1 MPRSLSL
8 TALQVNALTT
18 SDDTILY
25 NAQARDIS
33 LYGGTNLA
41 SLLTQLEIDNVSG
54 DCLTLRCNGD
64 ANNYA
69 NFKMNSSGT
78 FDVKINNGNKSFNIV
93 NHNGSTFG
101 LKLNGILVT
110 STAAELNKLSGYT
123 GTSTNLNYLSGV
135 TPGTASAG
143 KALVTDSSNNLSG
156 INDLSTQNLTVA
168 GTLVT
173 ASATELNY
181 TDITTAGTAQAAKA
195 LVVDVNR
202 DISNI
207 RNLSATNLT
216 GTLQTA
222 SQPNVTSVGTLGS
235 LTVTN
240 QISAGSLSV
249 NGSDIITLIAAND
262 STSSVTPGTVSAS
275 KVLVVDTNKDLTGMG
290 NLTSNGTI
298 TASTL
303 AGTLSTASQPNVTT
317 LAGVTSI
324 GASSATTLTG
334 TLATAAQG
342 NITSVG
348 TLTSLTSNGNVDIA
362 EHNGIDKG
370 LQLGGTLVTAA
381 ASEINKLTGL
391 TATTTELNKT
401 AGVTPGTVSAS
412 KALVVDGNKD
422 LSGIRNITTTGTISG
437 AIGVSATTL
446 TGTLST
452 ASQPNITSVG
462 TLTNLTVSNQI
473 TTDII
478 DAGTILVDG
487 VDITTA
493 ISGSD
498 PTTGI
503 TPGVVSASKVLLVNS
518 SKNLTGMGNLTS
530 TGTITASTL
539 AGTLSTAS
547 QSNITSVGTLTSLT
561 SNGDVNINEH
571 DGSTKGLQLAG
582 TLVTSTASDLNKLA
596 GVTNGTTSA
605 SKALVVDSNK
615 DLSAIRNI
623 TSTGTVSATTLTGT
637 LSTASQ
643 SNITSVGTLTSLT
656 SNNDVNIAQHDGSTK
671 GLKLQGTLVT
681 ATAADLNKL
690 SGVTDGTVSSS
701 KVIIA
706 DTNKDLSGIRNLTT
720 TGTISGVT
728 TLTATTVSG
737 TLSTA
742 SQPNI
747 TSVGTLTSLTSNGD
761 VNIAEHDGSTKGLK
775 LAGTLVNATA
785 TDLNKLSNVTA
796 SATDLNT
803 TTGVTAGTVTASKH
817 LVVDSNKDLTGMGNL
832 TSTGTITAATLSGT
846 TLTGTLSAGAQ
857 NNVTTL
863 TGATSVGKNSST
875 TLTGTL
881 ATASQPNVT
890 TLAGVTS
897 IGASNTTTLTGTL
910 ATAAQPNVTSV
921 GTLTSLALS
930 GGISGA
936 TTISNSSTITNT
948 DTTASSSNSTGAV
961 KLSGGIGISN
971 TTDATSS
978 TNGGTFTTA
987 GGAAIAK
994 KLYVGSDLT
1003 VGGNLTISGV
1013 TTTINSTTTT
1023 INDNTLLL
1031 NSGPSGTGF
1040 DAGVLT
1046 QRYQIDNSAGTGDVV
1061 SDTAKESYAISSG
1074 TTSTITLPSSAS
1086 STNNYYN
1093 NWWIKITSGTLINN
1107 VRKITAYD
1115 GTTKVATLSTVLG
1128 SAPSS
1133 NDNVNLYNKSY
1144 TSLLWNE
1151 SSKKFVSAFTSNDTS
1166 TPGALTIIDYAD
1178 FTAKNITGTLATAAQ
1193 PNVTSVGTLTG
1204 LTSSGA
1210 VSITDSTASTS
1221 TTTGALKVTGGLG
1234 LAGAAYI
1241 GGALNVT
1248 GNITGTLATAA
1259 QANVTSV
1266 GTLTGLTSSGAVS
1279 ITDSTA
1285 STSTTT
1291 GALKVTGGA
1300 GIAGDL
1306 YVGGSI
1312 NGTYNGTLA
1321 NLNLN
1326 GSLSSTLLTTWNTNS
1341 ATAANH
1347 TAGCWSPELGLFV
1360 VLRSASTS
1368 TILTSSN
1375 GISWTSRSL
1384 PSTFT
1389 ALKDVCWSPELGLFM
1404 AVGTSSL
1411 ITNGTD
1417 VVSHYIISSDGIS
1430 WTQGTVP
1437 AVPGLNSVCWS
1448 RELKLFIAGS
1458 TNGYILYSPNGLSYA
1473 SNSANWSSA
1482 GLPNTLSTSINN
1494 VSWSSELGL
1503 VFVSYNTSSTTSIY
1517 RSSTSLASSWSSC
1530 TVPAVT
1536 NGYSNITWSKELGY
1550 LVATQLTGN
1559 AIAYS
1564 TTGSTFT
1571 AVSSPPT
1578 MVGGYNRVEWIPTI
1592 NAFLAVGG
1600 STATNGNNFSI
1611 SYNATTW
1618 TSSSYTSTYIDVR
1631 TCIIWSPDLS
1641 LLLLPS
1647 SNTSSTYPII
1657 SSSQTSNSGLN
1668 IISNTVNSISNKLGI
1683 TAAAQLISSS
1693 GIGGTFKW
1701 INTLNT
1707 NTSNELMRLSKDGYL
1722 GINTKTPVRLLHLT
1736 APSSTSTSVIRL
1748 TNPANAWTDINI
1760 GTDGTISFNTSGTT
1774 SGNTN
1779 LSGINNLTLGGT
1791 SSTLSLSGASST
1803 VTLSNT
1809 TASTSSSTGALQVA
1823 GGAYFGANSVFN
1835 ANLTLQG
1842 ATSTLSLS
1850 GVSSVIS
1857 ISNTTASTSSS
1868 TGALRV
1874 SGGAYFGADSLFG
1887 SNVNIGT
1894 GTNVSTITSS
1904 GIGST
1909 TATDFSIFTG
1919 ATNGLRMRFA
1929 GTSNQIYVN
1938 TNTPIGA
1945 GNNNNVLVIHDT
1957 GLLIGNSN
1965 ISASSWTTSGI
1976 QLRTGVNTYTNSST
1990 ASSGTAA
1997 SAVFNSFARPT
2008 LAATNTSVTTT
2019 NAATVYID
2027 NSPAAGTNMT
2037 ITNAYSLWVNT
2048 GNSLF
2053 GGTLRVMGQSTPT
2066 AGEGIEFGYSS
2077 SVANIYSYDRTGGT
2091 YKNINLNDK
2100 MYVKSD
2106 GTVGISTNTP
2116 SYTLDLG
2123 STAQNMKISL
2133 YNGFYGI
2140 GACNTNLQSFSDGGF
2155 TWHTVDAAVTGNGSA
2170 PGTKIGTLYSTG
2182 HFEATAGLRA
2192 TEYAAN
2198 SYTGSGIEIHYAS
2211 SLNLGDV
2218 FCYDRTNSAY
2228 KNLRLNNTIYITSTN
2243 NVGIGTT
2250 TPTFPLH
2257 ITTYI
2262 SSTDTATPA
2271 EKFSTSSGGSN
2282 WDGTAWGYCS
2292 ARFSNNIV
2300 AMSFIG
2306 VSDERIKTNIEEI
2319 PIAFCKEF
2327 VMNCTPVS
2335 YFLKEDVRRGRN
2347 NTQFGYIAQDLEK
2360 KGFHYLVTHID
2371 NDSNEDLIEIIE
2383 DVNGKEYK
2391 SPQGTLLSV
2400 SYTEIIPLLAQNIK
2414 ALYLENEDQKNEI
2427 NELKQKNI
2435 DLETRLAK
2443 LEAFISTLELAE

>member
-54 DCLTLRCNGD
+54 DCLTLRCNGNAD
-64 ANNYA
+64 NYA

-101 LKLNGILVT
+101 LRLNGTLVT
-110 STAAELNKLSGYT
+110 STAAELNKLSGFT
-123 GTSTNLNYLSGV
+123 GTFANLDYLTGV
-135 TPGTASAG
+135 TPGTATAS
-143 KALVTDSSNNLSG
+143 KALVTDASNNLVG

-181 TDITTAGTAQAAKA
+181 TDIATAGTAQAAKA

-222 SQPNVTSVGTLGS
+222 SQPNITSVGTLTN
-235 LTVTN
+235 LTVSN
-240 QISAGSLSV
+240 QITTDIIDAGTILVDGVDITTAIS
-249 NGSDIITLIAAND
+249 GSDPTTGI
-262 STSSVTPGTVSAS
+262 TPGVVSAS
-275 KVLVVDTNKDLTGMG
+275 KVLLVDSSKNLTGMG
-290 NLTSNGTI
+290 NLTSTGTI

-334 TLATAAQG
+334 TLQTAAQS

-348 TLTSLTSNGNVDIA
+348 TLTGLTSNGNVNLA

-503 TPGVVSASKVLLVNS
+503 TPGVVSASKVLLVDS

-539 AGTLSTAS
+539 AGTLSAGS
-547 QSNITSVGTLTSLT
+547 QTGISAVGTLSSLT
-561 SNGDVNINEH
+561 SNGDVNVAQH
-571 DGSTKGLQLAG
+571 DGSTQGLKLAG

-615 DLSAIRNI
+615 DLSEIRNI

-690 SGVTDGTVSSS
+690 SGVTEGTVSSS
-701 KVIIA
+701 KVIIT

-728 TLTATTVSG
+728 TLTATTVAG

-747 TSVGTLTSLTSNGD
+747 TSVGTLLGVTSNGNVD
-761 VNIAEHDGSTKGLK
+761 IAEHDGITKGLK
-775 LAGTLVNATA
+775 LAGILVNATA

-796 SATDLNT
+796 SAADLNT
-803 TTGVTAGTVTASKH
+803 TTGVNAGTVTASKH

-832 TSTGTITAATLSGT
+832 TSTGTITASTVSGT

-863 TGATSVGKNSST
+863 TGATSVGQNSST

-897 IGASNTTTLTGTL
+897 IGASNTTILTGTL
-910 ATAAQPNVTSV
+910 ATASQPNITSV

-930 GGISGA
+930 GEISGA

-948 DTTASSSNSTGAV
+948 DTTSSSSNSTGAV
-961 KLSGGIGISN
+961 KLSGGVGISN

-1003 VGGNLTISGV
+1003 VGGNLTISGT

-1061 SDTAKESYAISSG
+1061 GDTAKESYAISSG
-1074 TTSTITLPSSAS
+1074 TTSTITLPGSAS
-1086 STNNYYN
+1086 STNDYYN
-1093 NWWIKITSGTLINN
+1093 NWWVKITSGTLINN
-1107 VRKITAYD
+1107 VRKITAYN

-1128 SAPSS
+1128 SAPSA

-1151 SSKKFVSAFTSNDTS
+1151 GSKKFVSAFTSNDTS
-1166 TPGALTIIDYAD
+1166 TPGALTIIDFAD
-1178 FTAKNITGTLATAAQ
+1178 FTAKNITGTLETAAQ
-1193 PNVTSVGTLTG
+1193 PNITSVGTLTS

-1210 VSITDSTASTS
+1210 ISTS
-1221 TTTGALKVTGGLG
+1221 GNISTTGTGTITSAGLLSASAG
-1234 LAGAAYI
+1234 LT
-1241 GGALNVT
+1241 V
-1248 GNITGTLATAA
+1248 TGTLTLGSTAVTATAA
-1259 QANVTSV
+1259 KINYTDVTTI
-1266 GTLTGLTSSGAVS
+1266 GTAEDSKALVLDSSRN
-1279 ITDSTA
+1279 ITN
-1285 STSTTT
+1285 
-1291 GALKVTGGA
+1291 
-1300 GIAGDL
+1300 
-1306 YVGGSI
+1306 I
-1312 NGTYNGTLA
+1312 N
-1321 NLNLN
+1321 
-1326 GSLSSTLLTTWNTNS
+1326 SLSCTSLIVNGNS
-1341 ATAANH
+1341 
-1347 TAGCWSPELGLFV
+1347 
-1360 VLRSASTS
+1360 
-1368 TILTSSN
+1368 
-1375 GISWTSRSL
+1375 
-1384 PSTFT
+1384 
-1389 ALKDVCWSPELGLFM
+1389 
-1404 AVGTSSL
+1404 
-1411 ITNGTD
+1411 ITNGSTPAALTG
-1417 VVSHYIISSDGIS
+1417 V
-1430 WTQGTVP
+1430 TAGT
-1437 AVPGLNSVCWS
+1437 A
-1448 RELKLFIAGS
+1448 
-1458 TNGYILYSPNGLSYA
+1458 
-1473 SNSANWSSA
+1473 SANKA
-1482 GLPNTLSTSINN
+1482 
-1494 VSWSSELGL
+1494 L
-1503 VFVSYNTSSTTSIY
+1503 VVDSFI
-1517 RSSTSLASSWSSC
+1517 
-1530 TVPAVT
+1530 
-1536 NGYSNITWSKELGY
+1536 NIT
-1550 LVATQLTGN
+1550 
-1559 AIAYS
+1559 
-1564 TTGSTFT
+1564 
-1571 AVSSPPT
+1571 
-1578 MVGGYNRVEWIPTI
+1578 
-1592 NAFLAVGG
+1592 
-1600 STATNGNNFSI
+1600 
-1611 SYNATTW
+1611 
-1618 TSSSYTSTYIDVR
+1618 
-1631 TCIIWSPDLS
+1631 
-1641 LLLLPS
+1641 
-1647 SNTSSTYPII
+1647 
-1657 SSSQTSNSGLN
+1657 
-1668 IISNTVNSISNKLGI
+1668 
-1683 TAAAQLISSS
+1683 
-1693 GIGGTFKW
+1693 
-1701 INTLNT
+1701 
-1707 NTSNELMRLSKDGYL
+1707 
-1722 GINTKTPVRLLHLT
+1722 
-1736 APSSTSTSVIRL
+1736 
-1748 TNPANAWTDINI
+1748 
-1760 GTDGTISFNTSGTT
+1760 
-1774 SGNTN
+1774 
-1779 LSGINNLTLGGT
+1779 GINNLTLSGT
-1791 SSTLSLSGASST
+1791 SSTLRLSGASSTLELSGTYSALTLSGDYSVLTLSGASSIINMNGTADATNSINGGALTVAGGAAIAKKLFVGGLLTASANLNVTNNLTINGAIIAGNSSTSITSWTTSGIQFRTSANTYTNAVPGPGAVAASAVFNSFARPTLAATYSTTTTNTATVYIENSPATGANQTITNAYSLWVNDGNCLFGANLTLNGASSTLSLSGASSTLSLSGASSVITLSNTTASTSSTTGALQVAGGAYFGANSLMAANLTINGTLNAGAQAISAPNWGVSGIQFRISGANCNNSSTAASGTVSDTVFTSFGRPTLSATNTGVTTTNATTVYIEAAPLAGTRMTITNAYALWIGSGNCLFGGNLTLNDAAGTLSLSGASSVISISNATASTSSTTGALRVSGGAYFGANSLFGGNLTNNATIIAGNAALSAASWTTSGIQFRTSATTYTNTTAGTAASAVFNSFARPILAASSALTTTNAATVYIDNAPGAGTNMTITNSYALWVSAGNCLFGANLTLNGASSNLSLSGASST

-1823 GGAYFGANSVFN
+1823 GGAYFGANSLFN

-1842 ATSTLSLS
+1842 ASSTLSLS
-1850 GVSSVIS
+1850 GASSVIS
-1857 ISNTTASTSSS
+1857 ISNTTASTSST

-1874 SGGAYFGADSLFG
+1874 SGGAYFGA
-1887 SNVNIGT
+1887 N
-1894 GTNVSTITSS
+1894 
-1904 GIGST
+1904 
-1909 TATDFSIFTG
+1909 SIF
-1919 ATNGLRMRFA
+1919 
-1929 GTSNQIYVN
+1929 
-1938 TNTPIGA
+1938 
-1945 GNNNNVLVIHDT
+1945 
-1957 GLLIGNSN
+1957 NS
-1965 ISASSWTTSGI
+1965 
-1976 QLRTGVNTYTNSST
+1976 
-1990 ASSGTAA
+1990 
-1997 SAVFNSFARPT
+1997 
-2008 LAATNTSVTTT
+2008 
-2019 NAATVYID
+2019 
-2027 NSPAAGTNMT
+2027 
-2037 ITNAYSLWVNT
+2037 
-2048 GNSLF
+2048 
-2053 GGTLRVMGQSTPT
+2053 TLRVMGQSSPVEG
-2066 AGEGIEFGYSS
+2066 AGIEIGYVSAS
-2077 SVANIYSYDRTGGT
+2077 NIANIYSFDRTGGT

-2100 MYVKSD
+2100 MYIQGSD
-2106 GTVGISTNTP
+2106 G
-2116 SYTLDLG
+2116 
-2123 STAQNMKISL
+2123 
-2133 YNGFYGI
+2133 
-2140 GACNTNLQSFSDGGF
+2140 
-2155 TWHTVDAAVTGNGSA
+2155 
-2170 PGTKIGTLYSTG
+2170 
-2182 HFEATAGLRA
+2182 
-2192 TEYAAN
+2192 
-2198 SYTGSGIEIHYAS
+2198 
-2211 SLNLGDV
+2211 
-2218 FCYDRTNSAY
+2218 
-2228 KNLRLNNTIYITSTN
+2228 
-2243 NVGIGTT
+2243 NVGIGTITPGSKLDVTGTIRATGIASPSSGTGVEIHYAASIGDIFAYDRT
-2250 TPTFPLH
+2250 TPGYKTLRLNSSSGINILSDGRVGINFANPTYRLVVAGSTS
-2257 ITTYI
+2257 ITLPANTYGYLKVGDTNGNISNVSKNI
-2262 SSTDTATPA
+2262 SSYFETGIYVDNAVYV
-2271 EKFSTSSGGSN
+2271 GS
-2282 WDGTAWGYCS
+2282 DY
-2292 ARFSNNIV
+2292 RIKNNIQ
-2300 AMSFIG
+2300 SL
-2306 VSDERIKTNIEEI
+2306 DNE
-2319 PIAFCKEF
+2319 FCKNF
-2327 VMNCTPVS
+2327 IMNIKPVQYYLNS
-2335 YFLKEDVRRGRN
+2335 EDNGDLHY
-2347 NTQFGYIAQDLEK
+2347 GYIAQDLLKHGYHELTNIAK
-2360 KGFHYLVTHID
+2360 DDTIEEYID
-2371 NDSNEDLIEIIE
+2371 EEGNKSIQ
-2383 DVNGKEYK
+2383 GYK
-2391 SPQGTLLSV
+2391 FQI
-2400 SYTEIIPLLAQNIK
+2400 SYMEIIPILSKNIEI
-2414 ALYLENEDQKNEI
+2414 LYEENENQKSKI
-2427 NELKQKNI
+2427 ELLEQKNI

-2443 LEAFISTLELAE
+2443 LEAFISTLEIAE

>member
-54 DCLTLRCNGD
+54 DCLTLRCNGNAD
-64 ANNYA
+64 NYA

-101 LKLNGILVT
+101 LRLNGTLVT
-110 STAAELNKLSGYT
+110 STAAELNKLSGFT
-123 GTSTNLNYLSGV
+123 GTFANLDYLTGI
-135 TPGTASAG
+135 TPGTATAG
-143 KALVTDSSNNLSG
+143 KALVTDSSNNLVG

-222 SQPNVTSVGTLGS
+222 SQPNITSVGTLTN
-235 LTVTN
+235 LTVSN
-240 QISAGSLSV
+240 QITTDIIDAGTILVDGVDITTAIS
-249 NGSDIITLIAAND
+249 GSDPTTGI
-262 STSSVTPGTVSAS
+262 TPGVVSAS
-275 KVLVVDTNKDLTGMG
+275 KVLLVDSSKNLTGMG
-290 NLTSNGTI
+290 NLTSTGTI

-334 TLATAAQG
+334 TLQTAAQS

-348 TLTSLTSNGNVDIA
+348 TLTGLTSNGNVNLA

-478 DAGTILVDG
+478 DAATILVDG

-503 TPGVVSASKVLLVNS
+503 TPGVVSASKVLLVDS

-547 QSNITSVGTLTSLT
+547 QSNITSVGTLTGIT
-561 SNGDVNINEH
+561 SNGNVNINEH

-615 DLSAIRNI
+615 DLSEIRNI

-690 SGVTDGTVSSS
+690 SGVTEGTVSSS
-701 KVIIA
+701 KVIIT

-728 TLTATTVSG
+728 TLTATTVAG
-737 TLSTA
+737 TLSTT

-747 TSVGTLTSLTSNGD
+747 TSVGTLLGVTSNGNVD
-761 VNIAEHDGSTKGLK
+761 IAEHDGITKGLK

-796 SATDLNT
+796 SAADLNT
-803 TTGVTAGTVTASKH
+803 TTGVNAGTVTASKH

-832 TSTGTITAATLSGT
+832 TSTGTITASTVSGT

-857 NNVTTL
+857 DNVTTL
-863 TGATSVGKNSST
+863 TGATSVGQNSST

-910 ATAAQPNVTSV
+910 ATASQPNITSV

-930 GGISGA
+930 GAISDA
-936 TTISNSSTITNT
+936 TTISSSGIITNT
-948 DTTASSSNSTGAV
+948 DSTASTSNSTGAV

-1003 VGGNLTISGV
+1003 VGGNLTISGT

-1074 TTSTITLPSSAS
+1074 TTSTITLPGSAS
-1086 STNNYYN
+1086 STNDYYN
-1093 NWWIKITSGTLINN
+1093 NWWVKITSGTLINN
-1107 VRKITAYD
+1107 VRKITAYN
-1115 GTTKVATLSTVLG
+1115 GTTKVATLSTILG
-1128 SAPSS
+1128 SAPSA

-1151 SSKKFVSAFTSNDTS
+1151 GSKKFVSAFTSNDIS
-1166 TPGALTIIDYAD
+1166 TPGALNIIDYAD
-1178 FTAKNITGTLATAAQ
+1178 FTAKNITGTLETAAQ
-1193 PNVTSVGTLTG
+1193 PNITSVGTLTS

-1210 VSITDSTASTS
+1210 VSITNS
-1221 TTTGALKVTGGLG
+1221 TT
-1234 LAGAAYI
+1234 
-1241 GGALNVT
+1241 
-1248 GNITGTLATAA
+1248 
-1259 QANVTSV
+1259 
-1266 GTLTGLTSSGAVS
+1266 
-1279 ITDSTA
+1279 

-1300 GIAGDL
+1300 GIAGSL
-1306 YVGGSI
+1306 YVGEVLNITRTTNGRSFNST
-1312 NGTYNGTLA
+1312 NGTSTCVLYHFNNGDAYFGTTTNNNLIFQTNNTTRLTL
-1321 NLNLN
+1321 
-1326 GSLSSTLLTTWNTNS
+1326 SNTGN
-1341 ATAANH
+1341 
-1347 TAGCWSPELGLFV
+1347 
-1360 VLRSASTS
+1360 
-1368 TILTSSN
+1368 LTSSGDVSTSGN
-1375 GISWTSRSL
+1375 ISTTGTGTITSAGLLTASAGL
-1384 PSTFT
+1384 TVTGTLTLGSTAIT
-1389 ALKDVCWSPELGLFM
+1389 ASADEINYNDIT
-1404 AVGTSSL
+1404 AVGTAQASKALVVDSSINIAGINSL
-1411 ITNGTD
+1411 SCTSLTVNGTSITSGGGGGTPAELTGVTAGTASASKAL
-1417 VVSHYIISSDGIS
+1417 VVDS
-1430 WTQGTVP
+1430 
-1437 AVPGLNSVCWS
+1437 
-1448 RELKLFIAGS
+1448 
-1458 TNGYILYSPNGLSYA
+1458 
-1473 SNSANWSSA
+1473 
-1482 GLPNTLSTSINN
+1482 SIN
-1494 VSWSSELGL
+1494 
-1503 VFVSYNTSSTTSIY
+1503 
-1517 RSSTSLASSWSSC
+1517 
-1530 TVPAVT
+1530 
-1536 NGYSNITWSKELGY
+1536 IT
-1550 LVATQLTGN
+1550 
-1559 AIAYS
+1559 
-1564 TTGSTFT
+1564 
-1571 AVSSPPT
+1571 
-1578 MVGGYNRVEWIPTI
+1578 
-1592 NAFLAVGG
+1592 
-1600 STATNGNNFSI
+1600 
-1611 SYNATTW
+1611 
-1618 TSSSYTSTYIDVR
+1618 
-1631 TCIIWSPDLS
+1631 
-1641 LLLLPS
+1641 
-1647 SNTSSTYPII
+1647 
-1657 SSSQTSNSGLN
+1657 
-1668 IISNTVNSISNKLGI
+1668 
-1683 TAAAQLISSS
+1683 
-1693 GIGGTFKW
+1693 
-1701 INTLNT
+1701 
-1707 NTSNELMRLSKDGYL
+1707 
-1722 GINTKTPVRLLHLT
+1722 
-1736 APSSTSTSVIRL
+1736 
-1748 TNPANAWTDINI
+1748 
-1760 GTDGTISFNTSGTT
+1760 
-1774 SGNTN
+1774 
-1779 LSGINNLTLGGT
+1779 GINNLTLNGT
-1791 SSTLSLSGASST
+1791 SSILSLSGASS
-1803 VTLSNT
+1803 VITL
-1809 TASTSSSTGALQVA
+1809 
-1823 GGAYFGANSVFN
+1823 
-1835 ANLTLQG
+1835 
-1842 ATSTLSLS
+1842 
-1850 GVSSVIS
+1850 
-1857 ISNTTASTSSS
+1857 SNTTASTSSS

-1874 SGGAYFGADSLFG
+1874 SGGAYFGANSLMAANLTLNGTSSTLSLSGASSVITLSNTTASTSSSTGALRVSGGAYFGANSLF
-1887 SNVNIGT
+1887 NANLT
-1894 GTNVSTITSS
+1894 
-1904 GIGST
+1904 
-1909 TATDFSIFTG
+1909 
-1919 ATNGLRMRFA
+1919 TNG
-1929 GTSNQIYVN
+1929 TI
-1938 TNTPIGA
+1938 IA
-1945 GNNNNVLVIHDT
+1945 GNAAL
-1957 GLLIGNSN
+1957 
-1965 ISASSWTTSGI
+1965 SASSWTTSGI
-1976 QLRTGVNTYTNSST
+1976 QLRTVTNTYTNSST

-1997 SAVFNSFARPT
+1997 SAVFNSFARPA
-2008 LAATNTSVTTT
+2008 LGAVFTSVTTT
-2019 NAATVYID
+2019 NAATVYIE
-2027 NSPAAGTNMT
+2027 NSPVASTNMTLSNDYSLWINSGKVLFGTGFGSTNRSLATLTINANTLHTNGEAAAHGLLISGGNTVANACLYMGADNTNSVSYIQSSKTGNYLPLLLNNRGGGVGIGLNTVIYTLDVGGDINLTGALRFSGTAITASAAEINYLDITAAGTGQALKALVLNASSN
-2037 ITNAYSLWVNT
+2037 ITGINNLTLNGASSILSLSGASSVISISNTTASTSSTTGALRVSGGAYFGANSLFNANLTLNGAASLNTQNT
-2048 GNSLF
+2048 GNVRTTLPTSYVSINDSPIYFRGTSGSDKNHFICYAGNTAQTNWNSGKGFGNPGTGNDGPVLCGNNNVIIGTLAGTGTETICANFTSTNTDFNTSISITNSTASTSSSTGALRVSGGAYFGANSLF
-2053 GGTLRVMGQSTPT
+2053 ASNVNINGTLTTTGLSISNLSLSGTTASTSSTTGALQVAGGAYFGANSIFNSTLRVMGQSSQV

-2077 SVANIYSYDRTGGT
+2077 NTANIYSFDRTGGT

-2100 MYVKSD
+2100 MYIQGSD
-2106 GTVGISTNTP
+2106 GNVGIGTITP
-2116 SYTLDLG
+2116 GSKLD
-2123 STAQNMKISL
+2123 
-2133 YNGFYGI
+2133 
-2140 GACNTNLQSFSDGGF
+2140 
-2155 TWHTVDAAVTGNGSA
+2155 VTG
-2170 PGTKIGTLYSTG
+2170 TI
-2182 HFEATAGLRA
+2182 RA
-2192 TEYAAN
+2192 TGIA
-2198 SYTGSGIEIHYAS
+2198 SPSSGTGVEIHYAAS
-2211 SLNLGDV
+2211 IGDI
-2218 FCYDRTNSAY
+2218 FAYDRTTPGY
-2228 KNLRLNNTIYITSTN
+2228 KPLRLNNTVYITSTN
-2243 NVGIGTT
+2243 SVGIGTT
-2250 TPTFPLH
+2250 TPESKLDVTGTIRATGITAPSSGTGVEINYSSDVGNIICYDRTNTTYKSLKLNHTISVIPTAAGGLVGIGPLTATFPLH
-2257 ITTYI
+2257 VTSVIT
-2262 SSTDTATPA
+2262 STATASPA
-2271 EKFSTSSGGSN
+2271 EKFSTSYGGSN
-2282 WDGTAWGYCS
+2282 WNNTEWGYCS
-2292 ARFSNNIV
+2292 AYFEWNVV
-2300 AMSFIG
+2300 ADAFIG

-2319 PIAFCKEF
+2319 PILYCKEF

-2335 YFLKEDVRRGRN
+2335 YYLKEDVRRGRN

-2391 SPQGTLLSV
+2391 SPQGTLLSI

-2414 ALYLENEDQKNEI
+2414 ALYLENEDQQNEI

-2443 LEAFISTLELAE
+2443 LEAFISTLEIAE